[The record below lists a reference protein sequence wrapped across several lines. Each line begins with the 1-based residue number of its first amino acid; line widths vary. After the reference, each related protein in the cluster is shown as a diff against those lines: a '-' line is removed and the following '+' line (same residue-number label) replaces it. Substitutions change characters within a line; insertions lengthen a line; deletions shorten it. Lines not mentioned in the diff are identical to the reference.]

1 MKAEWDYPTM
11 ILLLDAK
18 RRLTVPASLAPSSPG
33 DAFEAI
39 YDAEEDE
46 IVLRRVKRGKRSWI
60 DVMTECL
67 VSMNDLPPRSRELPK
82 KLKL

>member
-1 MKAEWDYPTM
+1 M

-18 RRLTVPASLAPSSPG
+18 RRLTVPASLAPSAPG

-39 YDAEEDE
+39 YDASEDE
-46 IVLRRVKRGKRSWI
+46 LILRRVKRGNRSWI
-60 DVMTECL
+60 DVMQACP
-67 VSMNDLPPRSRELPK
+67 VPMNDLPPRSRDLPK